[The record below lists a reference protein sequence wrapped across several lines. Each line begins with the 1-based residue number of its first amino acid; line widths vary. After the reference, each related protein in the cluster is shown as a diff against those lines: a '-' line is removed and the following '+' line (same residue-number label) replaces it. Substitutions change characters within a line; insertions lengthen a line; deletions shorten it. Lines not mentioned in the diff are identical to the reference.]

1 MQEKSSSLFLV
12 RFRNGIYNFSCQV
25 FYQNQG
31 EVLNITREKAVLD
44 FYMPVLF
51 QGRLGNVF
59 FLRTCDLRTCERYFY
74 MGRFDFFLSGY
85 IWPNEMK
92 SMKYIFAWILAT
104 WNVVQV
110 PSGNQTVCDLWDRKI
125 LDSFYKIIKFLIEY
139 CVIIYFK
146 NWFYFLWCNISWYP
160 ELSFCVCF
168 KI

>member
-1 MQEKSSSLFLV
+1 MWKS
-12 RFRNGIYNFSCQV
+12 C
-25 FYQNQG
+25 
-31 EVLNITREKAVLD
+31 VLD

-59 FLRTCDLRTCERYFY
+59 FCERVTCERVNDIF
-74 MGRFDFFLSGY
+74 
-85 IWPNEMK
+85 IWVGLIFSYQDITDQMK
-92 SMKYIFAWILAT
+92 WNRWNFVWILAT

-160 ELSFCVCF
+160 ELSFVF
-168 KI
+168 ALKLSRIYTSIWVILFLSWKIYVSHPCAAW